1 MENKTLFGELPL
13 GWKHVALSDVTT
25 FISRGRQPK
34 YIASVEGIPVIN
46 QKMIRNFTIDYR
58 YVKYNDAKKN
68 INKSVFIK
76 IGDTL
81 VNSTGVGT
89 VGRSAYIS
97 IDPMRPTFVDSHV
110 TIVRP
115 DTAIVDPKFMSVVL
129 SSDVYSNYMG
139 STLAQG
145 STGQVELSRQ
155 KLSKM
160 CIPFPP
166 LNTQHLIGTIFDL
179 IDQKIKLNQQI
190 NKNLLQMMENCYRKM
205 LKNAIYNHQSKQ
217 SNILTVADNIITG
230 KTPSTKNPGYYG
242 GDTPFITIPDM
253 QGNVFVTVTKKR
265 LTQSGTSVQQNKEIP
280 ALSLNVSCIG
290 TVGLVTIN
298 PTVAHTNQQINS
310 VIVSKDKLW
319 ELFFE
324 LRSLKGVMENMASG
338 GTTILNMNKAIFS
351 KLQINLLSPAIRKQF
366 NAYANPIF
374 EQILINDEQNHK
386 LAKVRDLLLPKLLA
400 GQIDLSNLEGAIQNA

>member
-1 MENKTLFGELPL
+1 METRTVRLGDFSTFVNEKCYLNEASRNTYVSTENLKPNRLGVFFPITKLPQTNKVNTFAKGDILIANIRPYFKKIWHANIAGTHSTDVLNIRSNSKQLLQSYLAVVLSNDRFFDYMMATSKGTKMPRGDKKAIMDFKFELPSF
-13 GWKHVALSDVTT
+13 KDQIIISDS
-25 FISRGRQPK
+25 IS
-34 YIASVEGIPVIN
+34 VIN
-46 QKMIRNFTIDYR
+46 QKI
-58 YVKYNDAKKN
+58 
-68 INKSVFIK
+68 
-76 IGDTL
+76 
-81 VNSTGVGT
+81 
-89 VGRSAYIS
+89 
-97 IDPMRPTFVDSHV
+97 
-110 TIVRP
+110 
-115 DTAIVDPKFMSVVL
+115 
-129 SSDVYSNYMG
+129 
-139 STLAQG
+139 
-145 STGQVELSRQ
+145 ELNR
-155 KLSKM
+155 
-160 CIPFPP
+160 
-166 LNTQHLIGTIFDL
+166 
-179 IDQKIKLNQQI
+179 QI

>member
-46 QKMIRNFTIDYR
+46 QKMIRNLTIDYR

-179 IDQKIKLNQQI
+179 IDQKIKLNHQI
-190 NKNLLQMMENCYRKM
+190 NKNLQK
-205 LKNAIYNHQSKQ
+205 LKDDIWISQRVDKKTSLSNLMTIQSGKRPIDRYDNKFRLKELYPIIGANGVMGWT
-217 SNILTVADNIITG
+217 SKALTAGTIITTG
-230 KTPSTKNPGYYG
+230 RVGTHGVVNMFDEPVWVSDNSFVISSKYEEVAYEILRCDVKFLTLVHGTTQPLITQKDLKQYVVSIPSNNQLKKVNEHLKVYKNL
-242 GDTPFITIPDM
+242 I
-253 QGNVFVTVTKKR
+253 NVNNK
-265 LTQSGTSVQQNKEIP
+265 QNKFLT
-280 ALSLNVSCIG
+280 ALRN
-290 TVGLVTIN
+290 
-298 PTVAHTNQQINS
+298 
-310 VIVSKDKLW
+310 
-319 ELFFE
+319 
-324 LRSLKGVMENMASG
+324 
-338 GTTILNMNKAIFS
+338 
-351 KLQINLLSPAIRKQF
+351 
-366 NAYANPIF
+366 
-374 EQILINDEQNHK
+374 
-386 LAKVRDLLLPKLLA
+386 LLLPKLLS
-400 GQIDLSNLEGAIQNA
+400 GEIDLSDVKEVIQGD

>member
-190 NKNLLQMMENCYRKM
+190 NKNLLK
-205 LKNAIYNHQSKQ
+205 LI
-217 SNILTVADNIITG
+217 DNIYLREYFAN
-230 KTPSTKNPGYYG
+230 SQVVLA
-242 GDTPFITIPDM
+242 DH
-253 QGNVFVTVTKKR
+253 V
-265 LTQSGTSVQQNKEIP
+265 
-280 ALSLNVSCIG
+280 ALSDLIQTKTKTFNPKKTSETLVNHFSMPAFDEDQYPIIDKVTSIKSNKNIVEPFSVLVSKMNPQVKRVWLPNISDKILNVASTEFLTFTADSAEMQAFIF
-290 TVGLVTIN
+290 
-298 PTVAHTNQQINS
+298 A
-310 VIVSKDKLW
+310 IVNNKSYKQFLM
-319 ELFFE
+319 
-324 LRSLKGVMENMASG
+324 SNTT
-338 GTTILNMNKAIFS
+338 GTTNSRQRVLPRVAYSFEIAFNRIKAERLGELLVPFLEKI
-351 KLQINLLSPAIRKQF
+351 KLTKSEIQRLK
-366 NAYANPIF
+366 
-374 EQILINDEQNHK
+374 K
-386 LAKVRDLLLPKLLA
+386 LRALLLPKLLS
-400 GQIDLSNLEGAIQNA
+400 GSINLSSMEEAMKNA

>member
-46 QKMIRNFTIDYR
+46 QKMIRNLTIDYR

-179 IDQKIKLNQQI
+179 IDQKIKLNHQI
-190 NKNLLQMMENCYRKM
+190 NKNLQK
-205 LKNAIYNHQSKQ
+205 LKDDIWISQRVDKKTSLSNLMTIQSGKRPIDRYDNKFRLKELYPIIGANGVMGWT
-217 SNILTVADNIITG
+217 SKALTAGTIITTG
-230 KTPSTKNPGYYG
+230 RVGTHGVVNMFDEPVWVSDNSFVISSKYEEVAYEILRCDVKFLTLVHGTTQPLITQKDLKQYVVSIPSNNQLKKVNEHLKVYTNL
-242 GDTPFITIPDM
+242 I
-253 QGNVFVTVTKKR
+253 NVNNK
-265 LTQSGTSVQQNKEIP
+265 QNKFLT
-280 ALSLNVSCIG
+280 ALRN
-290 TVGLVTIN
+290 
-298 PTVAHTNQQINS
+298 
-310 VIVSKDKLW
+310 
-319 ELFFE
+319 
-324 LRSLKGVMENMASG
+324 
-338 GTTILNMNKAIFS
+338 
-351 KLQINLLSPAIRKQF
+351 
-366 NAYANPIF
+366 
-374 EQILINDEQNHK
+374 
-386 LAKVRDLLLPKLLA
+386 LLLPKLLS
-400 GQIDLSNLEGAIQNA
+400 GEIDLSYVKEVIQGD

>member
-46 QKMIRNFTIDYR
+46 QKMIRNLTIDYR

-179 IDQKIKLNQQI
+179 IDQKIKLNHQI
-190 NKNLLQMMENCYRKM
+190 NKNLQK
-205 LKNAIYNHQSKQ
+205 LKDDIWISQRVDKKTSLSNLMTIQSGKRPIDRYDNKFRLKELYPIIGANGVMGWT
-217 SNILTVADNIITG
+217 SKALTAGTIITTG
-230 KTPSTKNPGYYG
+230 RVGTHGVVNMFDEPVWVSDNSFVISSKYEEVAYEILRCDVKFLTLVHGTTQPLITQKDLKQYVVSIPSNNQLKKVNEHLKVYTNL
-242 GDTPFITIPDM
+242 I
-253 QGNVFVTVTKKR
+253 NVNNK
-265 LTQSGTSVQQNKEIP
+265 QNKFLT
-280 ALSLNVSCIG
+280 ALRN
-290 TVGLVTIN
+290 
-298 PTVAHTNQQINS
+298 
-310 VIVSKDKLW
+310 
-319 ELFFE
+319 
-324 LRSLKGVMENMASG
+324 
-338 GTTILNMNKAIFS
+338 
-351 KLQINLLSPAIRKQF
+351 
-366 NAYANPIF
+366 
-374 EQILINDEQNHK
+374 
-386 LAKVRDLLLPKLLA
+386 LLLPKLLS
-400 GQIDLSNLEGAIQNA
+400 GEIDLSDVKEVIQGD

>member
-46 QKMIRNFTIDYR
+46 QKMIRNLTIDYR

-129 SSDVYSNYMG
+129 SSDIYSNYMG

-179 IDQKIKLNQQI
+179 IDQKIKLNHQI
-190 NKNLLQMMENCYRKM
+190 NKNLQK
-205 LKNAIYNHQSKQ
+205 LKDDIWISQRVDKKTSLSNLMTIQSGKRPIDRYDNKFRLKELYPIIGANGVMGWT
-217 SNILTVADNIITG
+217 SKALTAGTIITTG
-230 KTPSTKNPGYYG
+230 RVGTHGVVNMFDEPVWVSDNSFVISSKYEEVAYEILRCDVKFLTLVHGTTQPLITQKDLKQYVVSIPSNNQLKKVNEHLKVYTNL
-242 GDTPFITIPDM
+242 I
-253 QGNVFVTVTKKR
+253 NVNNK
-265 LTQSGTSVQQNKEIP
+265 QNKFLT
-280 ALSLNVSCIG
+280 ALRN
-290 TVGLVTIN
+290 
-298 PTVAHTNQQINS
+298 
-310 VIVSKDKLW
+310 
-319 ELFFE
+319 
-324 LRSLKGVMENMASG
+324 
-338 GTTILNMNKAIFS
+338 
-351 KLQINLLSPAIRKQF
+351 
-366 NAYANPIF
+366 
-374 EQILINDEQNHK
+374 
-386 LAKVRDLLLPKLLA
+386 LLLPKLLS
-400 GQIDLSNLEGAIQNA
+400 GEIDLSDVKEVIQGD

>member
-46 QKMIRNFTIDYR
+46 QKMIRNLTIDYR

-115 DTAIVDPKFMSVVL
+115 DTTIVDPKFMSVVL

-155 KLSKM
+155 KLSEM

-179 IDQKIKLNQQI
+179 IDQKIKLNHQI
-190 NKNLLQMMENCYRKM
+190 NKNLLR
-205 LKNAIYNHQSKQ
+205 LAKQ
-217 SNILTVADNIITG
+217 QFNLTFPNVHEGNSRLSN
-230 KTPSTKNPGYYG
+230 
-242 GDTPFITIPDM
+242 
-253 QGNVFVTVTKKR
+253 
-265 LTQSGTSVQQNKEIP
+265 
-280 ALSLNVSCIG
+280 
-290 TVGLVTIN
+290 
-298 PTVAHTNQQINS
+298 
-310 VIVSKDKLW
+310 
-319 ELFFE
+319 
-324 LRSLKGVMENMASG
+324 VMENFDRKRIPLARREREKRQGVYRYVGATSVLDYVDDYLFDGTYLLMGEDGTVQDEKGFPILQYIWGKFWPNNHTHVLSG
-338 GTTILNMNKAIFS
+338 TFVSTEWLYLFLMNTNVRSRITGAVQQKISQANMNSIPLTIPSKDELFRFQKQIEPVFS
-351 KLQINLLSPAIRKQF
+351 QIQLL
-366 NAYANPIF
+366 
-374 EQILINDEQNHK
+374 DEQNLKLTAIHK
-386 LAKVRDLLLPKLLA
+386 LLLPKLLA
-400 GQIDLSNLEGAIQNA
+400 GQIDLSNLEGAIQDA

>member
-13 GWKHVALSDVTT
+13 GWKHVALSDVTM

-190 NKNLLQMMENCYRKM
+190 NKNLLKLIN
-205 LKNAIYNHQSKQ
+205 NIYLREYFANPQ
-217 SNILTVADNIITG
+217 VALADH
-230 KTPSTKNPGYYG
+230 
-242 GDTPFITIPDM
+242 
-253 QGNVFVTVTKKR
+253 V
-265 LTQSGTSVQQNKEIP
+265 
-280 ALSLNVSCIG
+280 ALSDLIQTKTKTFNPKKTSETLVNHFSMPAFDEDQYPIIDKVTSIKSNKNIVEPFSVLVSKMNPQVKRVWLPNISDQILNVASTEFLTFTADSAEMQAFIF
-290 TVGLVTIN
+290 
-298 PTVAHTNQQINS
+298 A
-310 VIVSKDKLW
+310 IV
-319 ELFFE
+319 
-324 LRSLKGVMENMASG
+324 N
-338 GTTILNMNKAIFS
+338 NKS
-351 KLQINLLSPAIRKQF
+351 YKQF
-366 NAYANPIF
+366 LMSNTTGSTNSRQRVLPRVAYSF
-374 EQILINDEQNHK
+374 EIAFNRIKAERLGELLVPFLEKIK
-386 LAKVRDLLLPKLLA
+386 LTKSEIQRLKKLRALLLPKLLS
-400 GQIDLSNLEGAIQNA
+400 GSINLSSMEEAMKNA

>member
-179 IDQKIKLNQQI
+179 IDQKIKLNHQI
-190 NKNLLQMMENCYRKM
+190 NKNLLKLIN
-205 LKNAIYNHQSKQ
+205 NIYLREYFANPQ
-217 SNILTVADNIITG
+217 VALADH
-230 KTPSTKNPGYYG
+230 
-242 GDTPFITIPDM
+242 
-253 QGNVFVTVTKKR
+253 V
-265 LTQSGTSVQQNKEIP
+265 
-280 ALSLNVSCIG
+280 ALSDLIQTKTKTFNPKKTSETLVNHFSMPAFDEDQYPIIDKVTSIKSNKNIVEPFSVLVSKMNPQVKRVWLPNISDKILNVASTEFLTFTADSAEMQAFIF
-290 TVGLVTIN
+290 
-298 PTVAHTNQQINS
+298 A
-310 VIVSKDKLW
+310 IV
-319 ELFFE
+319 
-324 LRSLKGVMENMASG
+324 N
-338 GTTILNMNKAIFS
+338 NKS
-351 KLQINLLSPAIRKQF
+351 YKQF
-366 NAYANPIF
+366 LMSNTTGSTNSRQRVLPRVAYSF
-374 EQILINDEQNHK
+374 EITFNRIKAERLGELLVPFLEKIK
-386 LAKVRDLLLPKLLA
+386 LTKSEIQRLKKLRALLLPKLLSES
-400 GQIDLSNLEGAIQNA
+400 INLSSMEEAMKNA

>member
-34 YIASVEGIPVIN
+34 YTASVEGIPVIN
-46 QKMIRNFTIDYR
+46 QKMIRNLTIDYR

-179 IDQKIKLNQQI
+179 IDQKIKLNHQI
-190 NKNLLQMMENCYRKM
+190 NKNLQK
-205 LKNAIYNHQSKQ
+205 LKDDIWISQRVDK
-217 SNILTVADNIITG
+217 
-230 KTPSTKNPGYYG
+230 KTS
-242 GDTPFITIPDM
+242 
-253 QGNVFVTVTKKR
+253 
-265 LTQSGTSVQQNKEIP
+265 
-280 ALSLNVSCIG
+280 
-290 TVGLVTIN
+290 
-298 PTVAHTNQQINS
+298 
-310 VIVSKDKLW
+310 
-319 ELFFE
+319 
-324 LRSLKGVMENMASG
+324 
-338 GTTILNMNKAIFS
+338 
-351 KLQINLLSPAIRKQF
+351 
-366 NAYANPIF
+366 
-374 EQILINDEQNHK
+374 
-386 LAKVRDLLLPKLLA
+386 
-400 GQIDLSNLEGAIQNA
+400 LSNLMTIQSGKRPIDRYDNKFRLKELYPIIGANGVMGWTSKALTAGTIITTGRVGTHGVVNMFDEPVWVSDNSFVISSKYEEVAYEILRCDVKFLTLVHGTTQPLITQKDLKQYVVS

>member
-46 QKMIRNFTIDYR
+46 QKMIRNLTIDYR

-155 KLSKM
+155 KLSEM

-179 IDQKIKLNQQI
+179 IDQKIKLNHQI
-190 NKNLLQMMENCYRKM
+190 NKNLLR
-205 LKNAIYNHQSKQ
+205 LAKQ
-217 SNILTVADNIITG
+217 QFNLTFPNVHEGNSRLSN
-230 KTPSTKNPGYYG
+230 
-242 GDTPFITIPDM
+242 
-253 QGNVFVTVTKKR
+253 
-265 LTQSGTSVQQNKEIP
+265 
-280 ALSLNVSCIG
+280 
-290 TVGLVTIN
+290 
-298 PTVAHTNQQINS
+298 
-310 VIVSKDKLW
+310 
-319 ELFFE
+319 
-324 LRSLKGVMENMASG
+324 VMENFDRKRIPLARREREKRQGVYRYVGATSVLDYVDDYLFDGTYLLMGEDGTVQDEKGFPILQYIWGKFWPNNHTHVLSG
-338 GTTILNMNKAIFS
+338 TFVSTEWLYLFLMNTNVRSRITGAVQQKISQANMNSIPLTIPSKDELFRFQKQIEPVFS
-351 KLQINLLSPAIRKQF
+351 QIQLL
-366 NAYANPIF
+366 
-374 EQILINDEQNHK
+374 DEQNLKLTAIHK
-386 LAKVRDLLLPKLLA
+386 LLLPKLLA

>member
-46 QKMIRNFTIDYR
+46 QKMIRNLTIDYR

-179 IDQKIKLNQQI
+179 IDQKIKLNHQI
-190 NKNLLQMMENCYRKM
+190 NKNLQK
-205 LKNAIYNHQSKQ
+205 LKDDIWISQRVDKKTSLSNLMTIQSGKRPIDRYDNKFRLKELYPIIGANGVMGWT
-217 SNILTVADNIITG
+217 SKALTAGTIITTG
-230 KTPSTKNPGYYG
+230 RVGTHGVVNMFDEPVWVSDNSFVISSKYEEVVYEILRCDVKFLTLVHGTTQPLITQKDLKQYVVSIPSNNQLKKVNEHLKVYTNL
-242 GDTPFITIPDM
+242 I
-253 QGNVFVTVTKKR
+253 NVNNK
-265 LTQSGTSVQQNKEIP
+265 QNKFLT
-280 ALSLNVSCIG
+280 ALRN
-290 TVGLVTIN
+290 
-298 PTVAHTNQQINS
+298 
-310 VIVSKDKLW
+310 
-319 ELFFE
+319 
-324 LRSLKGVMENMASG
+324 
-338 GTTILNMNKAIFS
+338 
-351 KLQINLLSPAIRKQF
+351 
-366 NAYANPIF
+366 
-374 EQILINDEQNHK
+374 
-386 LAKVRDLLLPKLLA
+386 LLLPKLLS
-400 GQIDLSNLEGAIQNA
+400 GEIDLSDVKEVIQGD

>member
-46 QKMIRNFTIDYR
+46 QKMIRNLTIDYR

-179 IDQKIKLNQQI
+179 IDQKIKLNHQI
-190 NKNLLQMMENCYRKM
+190 NKNLQK
-205 LKNAIYNHQSKQ
+205 LKDDIWISQRVDKKTSLSNLMTIQSGKRPIDRYDNKFRLKELYPIIGANGVTGWT
-217 SNILTVADNIITG
+217 SKALTAGTIITTG
-230 KTPSTKNPGYYG
+230 RVGTHGVVNMFDEPVWVSDNSFVISSKYEEVAYEILRCDVKFLTLVHGTTQPLITQKDLKQYVVSIPSNNQLKKVNEHLKVYTNL
-242 GDTPFITIPDM
+242 I
-253 QGNVFVTVTKKR
+253 NVNNK
-265 LTQSGTSVQQNKEIP
+265 QNKFLT
-280 ALSLNVSCIG
+280 ALRN
-290 TVGLVTIN
+290 
-298 PTVAHTNQQINS
+298 
-310 VIVSKDKLW
+310 
-319 ELFFE
+319 
-324 LRSLKGVMENMASG
+324 
-338 GTTILNMNKAIFS
+338 
-351 KLQINLLSPAIRKQF
+351 
-366 NAYANPIF
+366 
-374 EQILINDEQNHK
+374 
-386 LAKVRDLLLPKLLA
+386 LLLPKLLS
-400 GQIDLSNLEGAIQNA
+400 GEIDLSDVKEVIQGD

>member
-129 SSDVYSNYMG
+129 SSDVYLNYMG

-190 NKNLLQMMENCYRKM
+190 NKNLLK
-205 LKNAIYNHQSKQ
+205 LI
-217 SNILTVADNIITG
+217 DNIYLREYFAN
-230 KTPSTKNPGYYG
+230 SQVVLA
-242 GDTPFITIPDM
+242 DH
-253 QGNVFVTVTKKR
+253 V
-265 LTQSGTSVQQNKEIP
+265 
-280 ALSLNVSCIG
+280 ALSDLIQTKTKTFNPKKTSETLVNHFSMPAFDEDQYPIIDKVTSIKSNKNIVEPFSVLVSKMNPQVKRVWLPNISDKILNVASTEFLTFTADSAEMQAFIF
-290 TVGLVTIN
+290 
-298 PTVAHTNQQINS
+298 A
-310 VIVSKDKLW
+310 IVNNKSYKQFLM
-319 ELFFE
+319 
-324 LRSLKGVMENMASG
+324 SNTT
-338 GTTILNMNKAIFS
+338 GTTNSRQRVLPRVAYSFEIAFNRIKAERLGELLVPFLEKI
-351 KLQINLLSPAIRKQF
+351 KLTKSEIQRLK
-366 NAYANPIF
+366 
-374 EQILINDEQNHK
+374 K
-386 LAKVRDLLLPKLLA
+386 LRALLLPKLLS
-400 GQIDLSNLEGAIQNA
+400 GSINLSSMEEAMKNA

>member
-58 YVKYNDAKKN
+58 YVKYNDPKKN

-179 IDQKIKLNQQI
+179 IDQKIKLNHQI
-190 NKNLLQMMENCYRKM
+190 NKNLLKLIN
-205 LKNAIYNHQSKQ
+205 NIYLREYFANPQ
-217 SNILTVADNIITG
+217 VALADH
-230 KTPSTKNPGYYG
+230 
-242 GDTPFITIPDM
+242 
-253 QGNVFVTVTKKR
+253 V
-265 LTQSGTSVQQNKEIP
+265 
-280 ALSLNVSCIG
+280 ALSDLIQTKTKTFNPKKTSETLVNHFSMPAFDEDQYPIIDKVTSIKSNKNIVEPFSVLVSKMNPQVKRVWLPNISDKILNVASTEFLTFTADSAEMQAFIF
-290 TVGLVTIN
+290 
-298 PTVAHTNQQINS
+298 A
-310 VIVSKDKLW
+310 IV
-319 ELFFE
+319 
-324 LRSLKGVMENMASG
+324 N
-338 GTTILNMNKAIFS
+338 NKS
-351 KLQINLLSPAIRKQF
+351 YKQF
-366 NAYANPIF
+366 LMSNTTGSTNSRQRVLPRVAYSF
-374 EQILINDEQNHK
+374 EIAFNRIKAERLGELLVPFLEKIK
-386 LAKVRDLLLPKLLA
+386 LTKSEIQRLKKLRALLLPKLLS
-400 GQIDLSNLEGAIQNA
+400 GSINLSSMEEAMKNA

>member
-46 QKMIRNFTIDYR
+46 QKMIRNLTIDYR

-166 LNTQHLIGTIFDL
+166 LNTQQLIGTIFDL

-190 NKNLLQMMENCYRKM
+190 NKNLLKLIN
-205 LKNAIYNHQSKQ
+205 NIYLREYFANPQ
-217 SNILTVADNIITG
+217 VALADH
-230 KTPSTKNPGYYG
+230 
-242 GDTPFITIPDM
+242 
-253 QGNVFVTVTKKR
+253 V
-265 LTQSGTSVQQNKEIP
+265 
-280 ALSLNVSCIG
+280 ALSDLIQTKTKTFNPKKTSETLVNHFSMPAFDEDQYPIIDKVTSIKSNKNIVEPFSVLVSKMNPQVKRVWLPNISDKILNVASTEFLTFTADSAEMQAFIF
-290 TVGLVTIN
+290 
-298 PTVAHTNQQINS
+298 A
-310 VIVSKDKLW
+310 IV
-319 ELFFE
+319 
-324 LRSLKGVMENMASG
+324 N
-338 GTTILNMNKAIFS
+338 NKS
-351 KLQINLLSPAIRKQF
+351 YKQF
-366 NAYANPIF
+366 LMSNTTGSTNSRQRVLPRVAYSF
-374 EQILINDEQNHK
+374 EIAFNRIKAERLGELLVPFLEKIK
-386 LAKVRDLLLPKLLA
+386 LTKSEIQRLKKLRALLLPKLLSES
-400 GQIDLSNLEGAIQNA
+400 INLSSMEEAMKNA

>member
-34 YIASVEGIPVIN
+34 YTASVEGIPVIN
-46 QKMIRNFTIDYR
+46 QKMIRNLTIDYR

-179 IDQKIKLNQQI
+179 IDQKIKLNHQI
-190 NKNLLQMMENCYRKM
+190 NKNLQK
-205 LKNAIYNHQSKQ
+205 LKDDIWISQRVDKKTSLSNLMTIQSGKRPIDRYDNKFRLKELYPIIGANGVMGWT
-217 SNILTVADNIITG
+217 SKALTAGTIITTG
-230 KTPSTKNPGYYG
+230 RVGTHGVVNMFDEPVWVSDNSFVISSKYEEVAYEILRCDVKFLTLVHGTTQPLITQKDLKQYVVSIPSNNQLEKVNEHLKVYTNL
-242 GDTPFITIPDM
+242 I
-253 QGNVFVTVTKKR
+253 NVNNK
-265 LTQSGTSVQQNKEIP
+265 QNKFLT
-280 ALSLNVSCIG
+280 ALRN
-290 TVGLVTIN
+290 
-298 PTVAHTNQQINS
+298 
-310 VIVSKDKLW
+310 
-319 ELFFE
+319 
-324 LRSLKGVMENMASG
+324 
-338 GTTILNMNKAIFS
+338 
-351 KLQINLLSPAIRKQF
+351 
-366 NAYANPIF
+366 
-374 EQILINDEQNHK
+374 
-386 LAKVRDLLLPKLLA
+386 LLLPKLLS
-400 GQIDLSNLEGAIQNA
+400 GEIDLSDVKEVIQGD

>member
-179 IDQKIKLNQQI
+179 IDQKIKLNHQI
-190 NKNLLQMMENCYRKM
+190 NKNLLR
-205 LKNAIYNHQSKQ
+205 LAKQ
-217 SNILTVADNIITG
+217 QFNLTFPNVHEGNSRLSN
-230 KTPSTKNPGYYG
+230 
-242 GDTPFITIPDM
+242 
-253 QGNVFVTVTKKR
+253 
-265 LTQSGTSVQQNKEIP
+265 
-280 ALSLNVSCIG
+280 
-290 TVGLVTIN
+290 
-298 PTVAHTNQQINS
+298 
-310 VIVSKDKLW
+310 
-319 ELFFE
+319 
-324 LRSLKGVMENMASG
+324 VMENFDRKRIPLARREREKRQGVYRYVGATSVLDYVDDYLFDGTYLLMGEDGTVQDEKGFPILQYIWGKFWPNNHAHVLSG
-338 GTTILNMNKAIFS
+338 TFVSTEWLYLFLMNTNVRSRITGAVQQKISQANMNSIPLTIPSKDELFRFQKQIEPVFS
-351 KLQINLLSPAIRKQF
+351 QIKLL
-366 NAYANPIF
+366 
-374 EQILINDEQNHK
+374 DEQNLKLTAIHK
-386 LAKVRDLLLPKLLA
+386 LLLPKLLA